1 MASPGLLFPHRE
13 KKETVKKRKPKA
25 CISCKFKNFEEMQ
38 CFKMRLC
45 SFDTENGPPK
55 VWILQPTPT
64 HPGSNKEPWL
74 LVRGL
79 EDRVVHHV
87 RGDEEAPVALLL
99 RDELLDLV
107 SIS

>member
-1 MASPGLLFPHRE
+1 MS
-13 KKETVKKRKPKA
+13 
-25 CISCKFKNFEEMQ
+25 
-38 CFKMRLC
+38 LC
-45 SFDTENGPPK
+45 SFDTENRPSK

-74 LVRGL
+74 LVRSL

-99 RDELLDLV
+99 RDELLDLSRSA
-107 SIS
+107 SIDYYESEP